1 MKNIFAFMVMFMVFF
16 SAQAAEKII
25 PSKITG
31 VTVFLQGAQINR
43 NASTNL
49 KKGRSEIVFSKLS
62 NSIDINSIQLGGK
75 GRFTILS
82 VYHRINYIEIIEND
96 KNIAKM
102 MDSVKI
108 LEKKMYYLG
117 KMKIV
122 FTEEMN
128 MLIANKQIG
137 GSQTGVDVE
146 ALKKMSDFYRTRLTD
161 IQNRYADIEYEIAE
175 YNERKS
181 VLQNQIN
188 SLNQNRATSVSEIVV
203 EVEAEE
209 ETAATFD
216 LSYIAYN
223 AGWTPT
229 YDLRAI
235 DVNNPLELTYR
246 ANVFQNSGED
256 WDNVKL
262 TISTGNPRQNGTI
275 PTFYTWYL
283 QYRHK
288 SSKNKSLAYQKAESM
303 NNYSDD
309 ESVSSAEYAPRAISE
324 TNLVQGKNME
334 NASNAS
340 NYTTINQN
348 QTSTLFEISI
358 PYTIPSSGKEI
369 QVKVQK
375 YKLNAQYRYYCAP
388 KLDVGVFLEA
398 LVTGW
403 EDLNLLSGN
412 MNVFFEGTYVGKS
425 FLDGNNLVDTLS
437 VSLGRDESINVSRD
451 KVKDKSSKSLIG
463 GTQKEITAWEISIRN
478 AKQQDIKLVIE
489 DQIPISN
496 NKEIEVEVSELSNGT
511 LDATTG
517 TINWELKL
525 TPKQSQKIKFAYVLK
540 YPKEYVI
547 TNKE

>member
-1 MKNIFAFMVMFMVFF
+1 MKYFLLLIVFVSLAYSSFAV
-16 SAQAAEKII
+16 EKVI

-43 NASTNL
+43 SASANL

-75 GRFTILS
+75 GQFTILS

-96 KNIAKM
+96 KNIARM
-102 MDSVKI
+102 IDSVKI
-108 LEKKMYYLG
+108 LDKKMYYLG

-122 FTEEMN
+122 YTEEMN
-128 MLIANKQIG
+128 MLLANKQIG
-137 GSQTGVDVE
+137 GSQVGVDIE
-146 ALKKMSDFYRTRLTD
+146 ALKKMSDFYRSRLTD
-161 IQNRYADIEYEIAE
+161 IQNKYADIEYEIAG
-175 YNERKS
+175 YNERKGI
-181 VLQNQIN
+181 LQNQIN
-188 SLNQNRATSVSEIVV
+188 SLNQNRATSVSEVVV

-209 ETAATFD
+209 ETSASFD

-246 ANVFQNSGED
+246 ANVFQNTGED

-288 SSKNKSLAYQKAESM
+288 EDRKRSLAYQNAETATA
-303 NNYSDD
+303 Y
-309 ESVSSAEYAPRAISE
+309 ESYDFAPAAVAEEKVNTKSLG
-324 TNLVQGKNME
+324 NLSLAK
-334 NASNAS
+334 NASNF
-340 NYTTINQN
+340 TTVNQN

-398 LVTGW
+398 MVTGW
-403 EDLNLLSGN
+403 EDLSLTSGN

-425 FLDGNNLVDTLS
+425 FLDANNLVDTLS
-437 VSLGRDESINVSRD
+437 VSLGRDESINVSRE

-463 GTQKEITAWEISIRN
+463 GTKKEITSWEISVRN
-478 AKQQDIKLVIE
+478 TKQQDIKLVIE
-489 DQIPISN
+489 DQVPISN
-496 NKEIEVEVSELSNGT
+496 NKEIEVEISELSNGK

-517 TINWELKL
+517 LINWEFKL
-525 TPKQSQKIKFAYVLK
+525 SPKQSQKIKFSYILK
-540 YPKEYVI
+540 YPKEFEI